1 MDEIYKSLTKGVRKP
16 KQKVALFLCGAAGSG
31 KTTSRSTFLDD
42 AQMKTTF
49 VTLNIDE
56 VRPIVGTQEKARKV
70 FVELVD
76 KAIDD
81 GYSILYDATCR
92 DKSNIIARMKQLKEK
107 NYKIVLGI
115 TYASLKTVL
124 ERVRRRTEQP
134 LDESIAKEIYQHLKK
149 NVETYMGLEEIDE
162 VYLYNNEQTSKLIY
176 VRKSK
181 KVFCMSPESNFY
193 FDISKYC

>member
-1 MDEIYKSLTKGVRKP
+1 MDEIYKSITKGVRKP
-16 KQKVALFLCGAAGSG
+16 KHKVALFLCGAAGSG

-49 VTLNIDE
+49 VTLNIDNI
-56 VRPIVGTQEKARKV
+56 RPIVGTQEKARDV

-76 KAIDD
+76 KTVAD

-92 DKSNIIARMKQLKEK
+92 DKRNVIARMKQLKEK

-115 TYASLKTVL
+115 MYASLDTVL
-124 ERVRRRTEQP
+124 ERVERRKHQP
-134 LDESIAKEIYQHLKK
+134 LDESLVREIYQHLKK
-149 NVETYMGLEEIDE
+149 NVDTYMGLGEIDE

-176 VRKSK
+176 VRKAK
-181 KVFCMSPESNFY
+181 KVFCMSPESDFY
-193 FDISKYC
+193 FDVSKYC

>member
-56 VRPIVGTQEKARKV
+56 VRPIVGTQELARKV

-92 DKSNIIARMKQLKEK
+92 DKSNIVARMKQLKEK

-149 NVETYMGLEEIDE
+149 NVETYMGLGEIDE

-193 FDISKYC
+193 FDVSKYC